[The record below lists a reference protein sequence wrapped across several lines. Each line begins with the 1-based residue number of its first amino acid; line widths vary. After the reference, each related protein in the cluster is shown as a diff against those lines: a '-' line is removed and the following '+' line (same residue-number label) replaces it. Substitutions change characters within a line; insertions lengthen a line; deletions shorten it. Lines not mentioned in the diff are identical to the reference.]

1 MARLGWIGM
10 PSCCASSSSQS
21 RKQVPRL
28 VQEAKKSRS
37 VWLELLMR
45 KKMVE
50 IQHQNSTAKSCLKDV
65 TYSCLVFCGIWLLSE
80 FQVSRLLA
88 IENPTLRPVPKVPRI
103 FPQLHWLVPN
113 HQRSNKKHSKTGP
126 RRFGSEWSFQFH
138 PKSSGF
144 FWRCLRLFWL
154 SALFVLGV
162 FVGESC

>member
-1 MARLGWIGM
+1 M

-50 IQHQNSTAKSCLKDV
+50 IQHQNSTAIFSVRKMLLTVTVLFFVALTLASFGVSGLATSCDKK
-65 TYSCLVFCGIWLLSE
+65 
-80 FQVSRLLA
+80 
-88 IENPTLRPVPKVPRI
+88 PTLRPVPKVPRI
-103 FPQLHWLVPN
+103 NPASLVSSN

-138 PKSSGF
+138 QKSSVFLMF
-144 FWRCLRLFWL
+144 FSPFDCHLFL
-154 SALFVLGV
+154 SLVV